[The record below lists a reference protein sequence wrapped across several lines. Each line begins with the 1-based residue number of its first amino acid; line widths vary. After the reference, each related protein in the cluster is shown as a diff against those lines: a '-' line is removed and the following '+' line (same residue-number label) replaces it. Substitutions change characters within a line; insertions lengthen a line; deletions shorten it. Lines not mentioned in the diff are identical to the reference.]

1 MEESEFDR
9 WCLKTPGSASC
20 KSRLRRSKPGS
31 PKCPG
36 VVKCTCVAPINVGDA
51 ESRMRVNRLLAG
63 KPVGQEE
70 IIWLRG
76 NPEVKSCG
84 HPLPV
89 NGNVPYFVS

>member
-1 MEESEFDR
+1 
-9 WCLKTPGSASC
+9 
-20 KSRLRRSKPGS
+20 
-31 PKCPG
+31 
-36 VVKCTCVAPINVGDA
+36 
-51 ESRMRVNRLLAG
+51 MRVNRLLAG